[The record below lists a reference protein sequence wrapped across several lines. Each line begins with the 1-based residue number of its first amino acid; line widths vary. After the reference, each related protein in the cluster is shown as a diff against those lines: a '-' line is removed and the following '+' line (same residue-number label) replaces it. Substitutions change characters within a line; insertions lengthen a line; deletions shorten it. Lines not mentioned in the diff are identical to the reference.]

1 MSEKSG
7 SLAEQIN
14 LGGKKEESPKK
25 NIKGL
30 PKPFPEDAP
39 LDMQVD
45 FWRKYGDKF
54 KKAGIKISN
63 QEKIESIIKRQDK
76 SGKSVRGIIG
86 KASELLGFGSD

>member
-14 LGGKKEESPKK
+14 LGGKKEKSPKK
-25 NIKGL
+25 NTEGL

-39 LDMQVD
+39 LYMQVD

-63 QEKIESIIKRQDK
+63 QEKLESIIKRQDK
-76 SGKSVRGIIG
+76 SGKFVRRVFGD
-86 KASELLGFGSD
+86 ASDLLRFK